1 MVTKIVGH
9 VVERR
14 EQVRE
19 GRLPGIDQ
27 RVLDRHSVEGDFT
40 VIGVD
45 NRLHRVADIVEIG
58 AIEPTAEQL
67 RVLDPLAVGVAVGR
81 RVAVDHVV
89 DTTVEHHRVG
99 IRIEL
104 EERSERLD
112 TVVDVADIDHAGVVG
127 HEIRDQRLDLTE
139 PHRERSPPNE
149 RPHTDTRVAVVA
161 NRNVLIG
168 RAVDI
173 VDFVDRGADEGV
185 PAKAFTVVDLRLIEL
200 KGECRI
206 GLDRQTTGKKARAAL
221 RCGGVRAA
229 RARP

>member
-1 MVTKIVGH
+1 MDAAIEDDRVG
-9 VVERR
+9 VGVEPQERR
-14 EQVRE
+14 K
-19 GRLPGIDQ
+19 
-27 RVLDRHSVEGDFT
+27 
-40 VIGVD
+40 
-45 NRLHRVADIVEIG
+45 
-58 AIEPTAEQL
+58 
-67 RVLDPLAVGVAVGR
+67 
-81 RVAVDHVV
+81 
-89 DTTVEHHRVG
+89 
-99 IRIEL
+99 
-104 EERSERLD
+104 RLD

-206 GLDRQTTGKKARAAL
+206 GLDRQTTGKKL
-221 RCGGVRAA
+221 GLPSGVVAFAPA